1 MGADGRGW
9 EEWEKWEGMGEMGE
23 LEEAIKKSGRGCRPD
38 YHIYIGKWVLPERF
52 GCAFFLL
59 AEDVDHLK
67 FLVVFD
73 LLAILGQRRE
83 VWFGRI
89 I

>member
-1 MGADGRGW
+1 MGV
-9 EEWEKWEGMGEMGE
+9 MGE

-67 FLVVFD
+67 FLVVLK
-73 LLAILGQRRE
+73 LLAVLGQRRE
-83 VWFGRI
+83 VGVCRVLRF
-89 I
+89 